1 MSHPPSVPIPLGG
14 TLSVHPPP
22 KVPMLQGK
30 TSSKGKGRRH
40 GERCWFLPAKG
51 PARSGWAG
59 DGARSPGLAT
69 ENPSE
74 AADNHNPA
82 APRAGEQSGWVRVLC
97 AVSHL
102 KFRERQLFPVPSPDF
117 WGQNGVAEVQTMLGA
132 SLQASSQDP
141 VSFKRIFFNLCPQ
154 THPFLKQHC
163 LRLPPPKMNLC
174 KVQLGTGSLK

>member
-22 KVPMLQGK
+22 KVPRLQGK
-30 TSSKGKGRRH
+30 MGSKGKGRRH

-59 DGARSPGLAT
+59 DGGWSPGLAT

-97 AVSHL
+97 AVSHPRN
-102 KFRERQLFPVPSPDF
+102 F
-117 WGQNGVAEVQTMLGA
+117 GN
-132 SLQASSQDP
+132 ASSSLSPLLISGDRMALLKCKQCSVHLCRHHP
-141 VSFKRIFFNLCPQ
+141 RIRC
-154 THPFLKQHC
+154 HLKGYSSIFA
-163 LRLPPPKMNLC
+163 PKHTLF
-174 KVQLGTGSLK
+174 